1 MWPGLPGS
9 ARVSTATFGHMTS
22 TAVLAQADS
31 VANWLSV
38 AGQWASALATV
49 FVAFKVDQWQRRRDT
64 EERRD
69 RETAQARLV
78 TITVDYSSYGSNAMS
93 VAINNHSEQQVRWP
107 EIESI
112 SNARPRVR
120 WGPQVYLVD
129 EVDGEE
135 YVLRPDEVLLPHT
148 STRVPYQHVDDAD
161 RPINRVDAFLED
173 TIKRDVRVDDVTITF
188 DMSGAQWRRTGNRD
202 PIRVAQH
209 APTQRERLHP
219 LRAQVG
225 PFVAD
230 WVSRI
235 RRRVLRR

>member
-1 MWPGLPGS
+1 MSWLNAISAVAAVFITLGL
-9 ARVSTATFGHMTS
+9 ARWTHR
-22 TAVLAQADS
+22 
-31 VANWLSV
+31 W
-38 AGQWASALATV
+38 
-49 FVAFKVDQWQRRRDT
+49 DT

-78 TITVDYSSYGSNAMS
+78 IITVDHSSYGSNAMS
-93 VAINNHSEQQVRWP
+93 VSINNHSEQQVRWP

-120 WGPQVYLVD
+120 WGPQVCLVN

-148 STRVPYQHVDDAD
+148 STRVPYQHVDDTG
-161 RPINRVDAFLED
+161 RPINRFDYYFKDAIE
-173 TIKRDVRVDDVTITF
+173 RDVCVDDVTITF

-209 APTQRERLHP
+209 APTQRERPHP

-225 PFVAD
+225 SFVAD

-235 RRRVLRR
+235 RRHAPRW